1 MKQNKNSVYSIPEET
16 VLFTAP
22 LLKPHLL
29 TTARATSA
37 GFSIPGLATLS
48 GYTGVF
54 QVMSGRALTALDAV
68 NVATLPASAP

>member
-1 MKQNKNSVYSIPEET
+1 MLEEM
-16 VLFTAP
+16 VLFTTP

-29 TTARATSA
+29 ATARATSA
-37 GFSIPGLATLS
+37 GFGIPGFSTLS

-54 QVMSGRALTALDAV
+54 QIMSGCALTALYTV